1 MNKMD
6 IIFFCLLK
14 KIMEIFSGL
23 PAELQSLIYNE
34 YYRGGKRVGNK
45 WIFPLD
51 KERIERFQELYNKR
65 VELSKG
71 YMFVFIKIKGSV
83 HNKFYHIE
91 YNSSE
96 KYIHTPLL

>member
-1 MNKMD
+1 MD

-23 PAELQSLIYNE
+23 PAELKSLIYNE

-51 KERIERFQELYNKR
+51 KERIEKFRELYNKYR
-65 VELSKG
+65 QVNVS
-71 YMFVFIKIKGSV
+71 YDFWFDSVYIYIKN
-83 HNKFYHIE
+83 NKFKFYYVRYDYSQLVIE
-91 YNSSE
+91 YE
-96 KYIHTPLL
+96 L